1 MTSYKY
7 GDLPEKVNLND
18 IRNKMVDTDYIYRG
32 TLTICIVTMR
42 NGFQVTGISAC
53 VDESV
58 YSKARGEAI
67 AFADTIDKLYEL
79 EGYLLAEKRHQ
90 YVSTKLDPERSRHFF
105 DTDRNKPIEPVHDWR
120 VEL

>member
-7 GDLPEKVNLND
+7 GNLPDNVNLND
-18 IRNKMVDTDYIYRG
+18 IRDKMVDTDYIYRG

-42 NGFQVTGISAC
+42 NGFKATGISAC
-53 VDESV
+53 VDNNV
-58 YSKARGEAI
+58 YSKAKGEAI
-67 AFADTIDKLYEL
+67 AFANAIDKLYEL
-79 EGYLLAEKRHQ
+79 EGYLLAEQRYLH
-90 YVSTKLDPERSRHFF
+90 VSQLAPNYSKHFF